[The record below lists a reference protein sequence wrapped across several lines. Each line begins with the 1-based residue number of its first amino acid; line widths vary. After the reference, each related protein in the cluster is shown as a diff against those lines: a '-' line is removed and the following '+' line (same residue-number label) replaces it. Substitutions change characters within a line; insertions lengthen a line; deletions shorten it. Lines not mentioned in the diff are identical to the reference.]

1 MYIVQCC
8 AKTES
13 GFRKIKQVAYK
24 IYRLDVYYSHTLK
37 YIFIGLLFE
46 EDEKKKYAEKK
57 CISAGEEKEEDSTCV
72 SNVRIGYDLMVD
84 FLLLLSV

>member
-1 MYIVQCC
+1 M
-8 AKTES
+8 
-13 GFRKIKQVAYK
+13 
-24 IYRLDVYYSHTLK
+24 
-37 YIFIGLLFE
+37 
-46 EDEKKKYAEKK
+46 KKKKKFAEKK